1 MQLANQE
8 AQQFRHEYIGT
19 EHILL
24 GLIGEDSSVAV
35 RVLKN
40 LEVDPSRVRREV
52 ETLILSGPHD
62 VVAFDPFP
70 RTPRAKKVIEYAM
83 EEARNLNH
91 DHVGTE
97 HILLGLIREQEGV
110 AAQILMNFGI
120 KLDDVRGEVL
130 AILGRPEARR
140 GKAVARPAEPIPEP
154 PAFCPKCGQ
163 PRVVRVLWGWVH
175 LWGQKEEVVRSG
187 KAILGSQNNREGP
200 PWVCLQ
206 CAPGWS
212 EVHRLAM
219 QDWEW
224 QLAKEDAITS
234 KDFEKAAQYRDS
246 QDELRRRLSRL
257 VNELLNGE

>member
-1 MQLANQE
+1 MRWTPAE
-8 AQQFRHEYIGT
+8 SG
-19 EHILL
+19 
-24 GLIGEDSSVAV
+24 
-35 RVLKN
+35 
-40 LEVDPSRVRREV
+40 EV

-97 HILLGLIREQEGV
+97 HILLGLIREEEGV

-206 CAPGWS
+206 CAPAGPRFTAS
-212 EVHRLAM
+212 PCKTGSGNLPRKMRSPPKILKKQHSIEIPRTNCGGDCPAL
-219 QDWEW
+219 
-224 QLAKEDAITS
+224 
-234 KDFEKAAQYRDS
+234 
-246 QDELRRRLSRL
+246 
-257 VNELLNGE
+257 